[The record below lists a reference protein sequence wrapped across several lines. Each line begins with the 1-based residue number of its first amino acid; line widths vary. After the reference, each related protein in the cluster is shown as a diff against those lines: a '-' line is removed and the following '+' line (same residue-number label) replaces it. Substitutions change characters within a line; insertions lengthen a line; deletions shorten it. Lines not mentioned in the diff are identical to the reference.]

1 MWVRAMYTYSI
12 VVKEVEP
19 KREKLRHATQELNLV
34 MASLKEKQDKLSDV
48 QAQIAQLQV
57 CYLFVGCQTG
67 LRLSEFSL
75 HNLLT

>member
-19 KREKLRHATQELNLV
+19 KREKLRQATLELNLV

-48 QAQIAQLQV
+48 QAQIAELQV
-57 CYLFVGCQTG
+57 CYPFVG
-67 LRLSEFSL
+67 
-75 HNLLT
+75 LLV

>member
-19 KREKLRHATQELNLV
+19 KREKLRQATAELNLV
-34 MASLKEKQDKLSDV
+34 MASLKEKQDKLTDV

-57 CYLFVGCQTG
+57 SILFIM
-67 LRLSEFSL
+67 
-75 HNLLT
+75 